1 MKERSFY
8 SNLFFSLGLNLLVK
22 PAAIFLIDAA
32 VQNIVGPQ
40 YGIYFAFFNFSLII
54 SIVFDLG
61 VNNYSTRL
69 SAQNLPE
76 AKQLFSTILGLR
88 FLLMLVYFAGIGLLK
103 VFITLSWTEYRLILL
118 LGLNQ
123 FLIANISFFRS
134 YFAGLQRFRLDAFL
148 SVLDRL
154 LLIFSLGYII
164 YIYPDG
170 FKLIDIESYSIFQ
183 FLCYALSF
191 LVAGSLAIYLLKP
204 KFEWPRL
211 SSILPVL
218 KKALPFALLIVLMT
232 LYTRGDALLL
242 LHFSRY
248 NGQQEAAY
256 YAQAYRLI
264 DALYM
269 FAMVFAGLLFPMF
282 AKMLKENPS
291 AISALVSQA
300 SKLLLGSSLAFIVF
314 SLMRGGLLMDQI
326 YTNTFVDSGSILFL
340 LSVAFFG
347 MASNLIYGSLLTA
360 NGSLG
365 VLNRI
370 SFIGV
375 IVNIC
380 LNLIWF
386 PKVHSI
392 GAALVAAGVAAFTQ
406 LLVALT
412 QAIYCKR
419 LFALPLID
427 RYFYRYPLLIVSL
440 VFWFVIVDWTPIGYV
455 YGNWILLI
463 DVSVSIF
470 LLFAFKF
477 IDIKELISLV
487 QTRSKTQ

>member
-22 PAAIFLIDAA
+22 PVAIFAIDMA
-32 VQNIVGPQ
+32 VQNIVGQQ
-40 YGIYFAFFNFSLII
+40 YGIYFAFFNLSLII

-76 AKQLFSTILGLR
+76 AKKLFSTILGLR
-88 FLLMLVYFAGIGLLK
+88 FLLLLVYLAGIGVLK
-103 VFITLSWTEYRLILL
+103 VFVALSWTEYRLILL

-148 SVLDRL
+148 SILDRL
-154 LLIFSLGYII
+154 LLIFSVGYII
-164 YIYPDG
+164 YFYPDG
-170 FKLIDIESYSIFQ
+170 FKLIDIESYSIYQ
-183 FLCYALSF
+183 FGCYALSF
-191 LVAGSLAIYLLKP
+191 LVAGCLAIYLIKP
-204 KFEWPRL
+204 KLEIPRL
-211 SSILPVL
+211 NTILPIV
-218 KKALPFALLIVLMT
+218 KKSFPFALLIVLMT
-232 LYTRGDALLL
+232 LYTRIDALLL
-242 LHFSRY
+242 LHFSVD
-248 NGQQEAAY
+248 NGTQEAAY

-291 AISALVSQA
+291 AIAALVSQA

-314 SLMRGGLLMDQI
+314 SLSRGGLLIDQI
-326 YTNTFVDSGSILFL
+326 YSSTSVESGSILFL
-340 LSVAFFG
+340 LSIGFFG

-360 NGSLG
+360 NGSLK
-365 VLNRI
+365 VLNII
-370 SFIGV
+370 SFVGLL
-375 IVNIC
+375 VNIS
-380 LNLIWF
+380 LNLILI
-386 PKVHSI
+386 PKVLNN
-392 GAALVAAGVAAFTQ
+392 GAVVAAGVAALTQ
-406 LLVALT
+406 ILVALA

-419 LFALPLID
+419 LFNLPLVA
-427 RYFYRYPLLIVSL
+427 RHFYRYPLLIFAL
-440 VFWFVIVDWTPIGYV
+440 MFWFVVVDWTPIGYL
-455 YGNWILLI
+455 YGDWILLI
-463 DVSVSIF
+463 DILVTAIM
-470 LLFAFKF
+470 LLAFKF
-477 IDIKELISLV
+477 IDVKELISLV

>member
-22 PAAIFLIDAA
+22 PTAIFLIDAA
-32 VQNIVGPQ
+32 VQNIVGQ
-40 YGIYFAFFNFSLII
+40 AYGIYFAFFNLSLII

-76 AKQLFSTILGLR
+76 AKKLFSTILSLR
-88 FLLMLVYFAGIGLLK
+88 FLLMLVYLAGIAFTKLL
-103 VFITLSWTEYRLILL
+103 VALTWTEYKIILL

-134 YFAGLQRFRLDAFL
+134 YFAGLQRFRLDALL

-154 LLIFSLGYII
+154 LLIFSMGYVI
-164 YIYPDG
+164 YFYPNG
-170 FKLIDIESYSIFQ
+170 SKLVSIEAYSLFQ
-183 FLCYALSF
+183 FGCYLLSF
-191 LVAGSLAIYLLKP
+191 LISGGLAVYLLKP
-204 KFEWPRL
+204 KFEWPGLRTF
-211 SSILPVL
+211 LPVV
-218 KKALPFALLIVLMT
+218 KKALPFALLIILMT
-232 LYTRGDALLL
+232 LYTRVDALLL
-242 LHFSRY
+242 LHFSVD
-248 NGQQEAAY
+248 NGTQEAAY

-291 AISALVSQA
+291 AIAALVSQA

-314 SLMRGGLLMDQI
+314 SLFRGGLLIDQI
-326 YTNTFVDSGSILFL
+326 YDNTSVESNGILFL
-340 LSVAFFG
+340 LSIAFFG

-360 NGSLG
+360 NGSLK
-365 VLNRI
+365 VLNII
-370 SFIGV
+370 SFVGLL
-375 IVNIC
+375 VNIS
-380 LNLIWF
+380 LNLILI
-386 PKVHSI
+386 PKVLNN
-392 GAALVAAGVAAFTQ
+392 GAVMAAGVAALTQ
-406 LLVALT
+406 ILVALV

-419 LFALPLID
+419 LFNLPLVA
-427 RYFYRYPLLIVSL
+427 RHFYRFPLLIFAMM
-440 VFWFVIVDWTPIGYV
+440 FWFVVVDWTPVGYV
-455 YGNWILLI
+455 YGDWILLI
-463 DVSVSIF
+463 DVFVTMV
-470 LLFAFKF
+470 LLLAFKF
-477 IDIKELISLV
+477 IDVKELISLV

>member
-22 PAAIFLIDAA
+22 PIAIFLIDAA
-32 VQNIVGPQ
+32 VQNIVGEA
-40 YGIYFAFFNFSLII
+40 YGIYFAFFNLSLII

-76 AKQLFSTILGLR
+76 AKKLFSTILSLR
-88 FLLMLVYFAGIGLLK
+88 FLLILVYLAGLALTKIF
-103 VFITLSWTEYRLILL
+103 VALSWTEYKIILL

-154 LLIFSLGYII
+154 LLIVSMGYVI
-164 YIYPDG
+164 YIYPNG
-170 FKLIDIESYSIFQ
+170 FKLVSIEAYSLFQ
-183 FLCYALSF
+183 FGCYLLSF
-191 LVAGSLAIYLLKP
+191 LISGGLTVYLLKP
-204 KFEWPRL
+204 KFEWPSLRTF
-211 SSILPVL
+211 LPVI
-218 KKALPFALLIVLMT
+218 KKALPFALLIILMT
-232 LYTRGDALLL
+232 LYTRIDALLL
-242 LHFSRY
+242 LHFSVD
-248 NGQQEAAY
+248 NGQQEAAF
-256 YAQAYRLI
+256 YAQAFRLI

-291 AISALVSQA
+291 AIAALVSQA

-314 SLMRGGLLMDQI
+314 SLFRGGLLIDQI
-326 YTNTFVDSGSILFL
+326 YSNTSVESGTILFL
-340 LSVAFFG
+340 LSIAFFG

-360 NGSLG
+360 NGSLK
-365 VLNRI
+365 VLNII
-370 SFIGV
+370 SFVGLL
-375 IVNIC
+375 VNIS
-380 LNLIWF
+380 LNLILI
-386 PKVHSI
+386 PKVLNN
-392 GAALVAAGVAAFTQ
+392 GAVMAAGVAALTQ
-406 LLVALT
+406 ILVALA

-419 LFALPLID
+419 LFNLPLVA
-427 RYFYRYPLLIVSL
+427 RHFYRFPLLVFAL
-440 VFWFVIVDWTPIGYV
+440 MFWFVVVDWTPFGYI
-455 YGNWILLI
+455 YGDWILLI
-463 DVSVSIF
+463 DILVTMF
-470 LLFAFKF
+470 LLLAFKF
-477 IDIKELISLV
+477 IDVKVLISLV

>member
-22 PAAIFLIDAA
+22 PVSIFAIDMA
-32 VQNIVGPQ
+32 VQNIVGQQ

-61 VNNYSTRL
+61 VNNFSTKL

-76 AKQLFSTILGLR
+76 AKKLFSTILSLR
-88 FLLMLVYFAGIGLLK
+88 LLIMLVYLVGISVLK
-103 VFITLSWTEYRLILL
+103 VFVTLSWTEYNLILF

-148 SVLDRL
+148 SILDRL
-154 LLIFSLGYII
+154 LLILSMGYII

-170 FKLIDIESYSIFQ
+170 FKLIDIETYSMFQ
-183 FLCYALSF
+183 FGCYGLSF
-191 LVAGSLAIYLLKP
+191 LFAGGLALYLLKP
-204 KFEWPRL
+204 QLEWPSL
-211 SSILPVL
+211 NDILPII
-218 KKALPFALLIVLMT
+218 KKSFPFALLIVLMT
-232 LYTRGDALLL
+232 LYTRIDALLL
-242 LHFSRY
+242 LHFSVD

-282 AKMLKENPS
+282 SKMIKDQPK
-291 AISALVSQA
+291 AIGPLVAQA
-300 SKLLLGSSLAFIVF
+300 SKLLLGSSIAITVF
-314 SLMRGGLLMDQI
+314 SFFHGGALIDEI
-326 YTNTFVDSGSILFL
+326 YSNTSVDSGLILFL
-340 LSVAFFG
+340 LCIAFFG

-360 NGSLG
+360 NGSLK
-365 VLNRI
+365 VLNMI
-370 SFIGV
+370 SLIGFGINLSLNIILIPKTLDGGAV
-375 IVNIC
+375 I
-380 LNLIWF
+380 
-386 PKVHSI
+386 
-392 GAALVAAGVAAFTQ
+392 AAGVAALTQ

-419 LFALPLID
+419 IFDLPLVD
-427 RYFYRYPLLIVSL
+427 RQFFRYPMLILVLLL
-440 VFWFVIVDWTPIGYV
+440 WYGVISWSPVGNVDGS
-455 YGNWILLI
+455 WILFI
-463 DVSVSIF
+463 DILATIF

-487 QTRSKTQ
+487 QKRSKTQ

>member
-22 PAAIFLIDAA
+22 PIAIFLIDAA
-32 VQNIVGPQ
+32 VQNIVGQ
-40 YGIYFAFFNFSLII
+40 AYGIYFAFFNLSLII

-76 AKQLFSTILGLR
+76 AKKLFSTILSLR
-88 FLLMLVYFAGIGLLK
+88 FLLILVYLAGLALTKIF
-103 VFITLSWTEYRLILL
+103 VALSWTEYKIILL

-154 LLIFSLGYII
+154 LLIVSMGYVI
-164 YIYPDG
+164 YIYPNG
-170 FKLIDIESYSIFQ
+170 FKLVSIEAYSLFQ
-183 FLCYALSF
+183 FGCYLLSF
-191 LVAGSLAIYLLKP
+191 LISGGLAVYLLKP
-204 KFEWPRL
+204 KFEWPSLRTF
-211 SSILPVL
+211 LPII
-218 KKALPFALLIVLMT
+218 KKALPFALLIILMT
-232 LYTRGDALLL
+232 LYTRIDALLL
-242 LHFSRY
+242 LHFSVD
-248 NGQQEAAY
+248 NGQQEAAF
-256 YAQAYRLI
+256 YAQAFRLI

-291 AISALVSQA
+291 AIAALVSQA

-314 SLMRGGLLMDQI
+314 SLFRGGLLIDQI
-326 YTNTFVDSGSILFL
+326 YDNTSVESNGILFL

-360 NGSLG
+360 NGSLK
-365 VLNRI
+365 VLNTI
-370 SFIGV
+370 SFIGLL
-375 IVNIC
+375 VNIS
-380 LNLIWF
+380 LNLIF
-386 PKVHSI
+386 IPKVLNN
-392 GAALVAAGVAAFTQ
+392 GAVMAAGVAALTQ
-406 LLVALT
+406 ILVALA

-419 LFALPLID
+419 LFNLPLVA
-427 RYFYRYPLLIVSL
+427 RHFYRFPLLIFAL
-440 VFWFVIVDWTPIGYV
+440 MFWFVVVDWTPIGYI
-455 YGNWILLI
+455 YGDWILLI
-463 DVSVSIF
+463 DILVTMF
-470 LLFAFKF
+470 LLLAFKF
-477 IDIKELISLV
+477 IDVKELISLV